1 MIMWTVSWFCRQ
13 IYFYVTPDRQS
24 AKQSLESGYPPQ
36 ASGSSETIATGA
48 DGEIFLLTEHN
59 KILSIPRM
67 PEIVCVGNSGSGM
80 RVYWVKQCSTQPA

>member
-1 MIMWTVSWFCRQ
+1 MTVWTVSWFCRQ

-24 AKQSLESGYPPQ
+24 AKQSLESGRRRRLVLPKRSQLEPM
-36 ASGSSETIATGA
+36 
-48 DGEIFLLTEHN
+48 GEFFLLTER
-59 KILSIPRM
+59 KKMLSIPRM